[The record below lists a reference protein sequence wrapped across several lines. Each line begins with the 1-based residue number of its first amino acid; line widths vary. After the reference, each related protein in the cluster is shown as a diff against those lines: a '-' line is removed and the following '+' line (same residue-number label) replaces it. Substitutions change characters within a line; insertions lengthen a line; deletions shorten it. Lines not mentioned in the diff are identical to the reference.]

1 MVHIVTVAVEAEAAL
16 RQIIKVVDLVD
27 ESDSDNDDAD
37 TDTDMMEST
46 TGGVLIS

>member
-1 MVHIVTVAVEAEAAL
+1 MVYIVTVAVEAEAAL
-16 RQIIKVVDLVD
+16 RQIVDVVDLVD
-27 ESDSDNDDAD
+27 KSDSDNNDAD